1 MARPDRRVN
10 LAVARTIPPFL
21 LCVCVY
27 ACYIVTKP
35 LCIDYLIRPLPKYS
49 RGSRVGAGIA
59 ILVIFYILIVVVII
73 TYLRLLY
80 NITRNPGFLPRSSPP
95 TKEEQETEPSE
106 RPQRR
111 KRKHR
116 RTRTAEKPDK
126 TDIDIERGADGNADG
141 GAIPL
146 DITGLESFY
155 TKDVFVCQEDGRPLY
170 CSTCCRYK
178 PDRAHHCREVDRCV
192 LKMDHFCPW
201 VGGVVSETSFKFFI
215 QFVFYTLIF
224 CVFSLI
230 ICATFT
236 AEIIQDTGGANVH
249 LAIGIGLS
257 SLFGLFSFGMTIS
270 SLQLAMWNL
279 STIENLNRRSAV
291 WTLAIRVP
299 DRMLAR
305 LNPESRWAPTF
316 RTITYPLP
324 PVPLSPEAARDY
336 QPPEKQH
343 VFAILQTLPGEN
355 PFDLGSPFKNL
366 QQVLG
371 YSIIDWFLPL
381 KQSPCADRTTGDSFY
396 ELGPVV
402 SRLKKEAGLNPPPES
417 QPTTQNDTE
426 RKHKRRR
433 SSHRQSQE

>member
-1 MARPDRRVN
+1 M
-10 LAVARTIPPFL
+10 
-21 LCVCVY
+21 
-27 ACYIVTKP
+27 
-35 LCIDYLIRPLPKYS
+35 
-49 RGSRVGAGIA
+49 
-59 ILVIFYILIVVVII
+59 
-73 TYLRLLY
+73 
-80 NITRNPGFLPRSSPP
+80 
-95 TKEEQETEPSE
+95 
-106 RPQRR
+106 
-111 KRKHR
+111 
-116 RTRTAEKPDK
+116 
-126 TDIDIERGADGNADG
+126 
-141 GAIPL
+141 
-146 DITGLESFY
+146 
-155 TKDVFVCQEDGRPLY
+155 
-170 CSTCCRYK
+170 
-178 PDRAHHCREVDRCV
+178 
-192 LKMDHFCPW
+192 
-201 VGGVVSETSFKFFI
+201 VSETSFKFFI

-224 CVFSLI
+224 CAFSLI

-236 AEIIQDTGGANVH
+236 AEIIQDVRKCLSSSLVCRLTVFFCIGWRSQCSSGYRYWIVSIFNVCFRFTDR
-249 LAIGIGLS
+249 LLTISRS

-336 QPPEKQH
+336 QPPEKQY

-355 PFDLGSPFKNL
+355 PFDLGSRFKNL

-381 KQSPCADRTTGDSFY
+381 RQSPCADRTTGDSFY

-402 SRLKKEAGLNPPPES
+402 SRLKKEAGLDPPPES

-433 SSHRQSQE
+433 SSHRRSQG

>member
-1 MARPDRRVN
+1 M
-10 LAVARTIPPFL
+10 
-21 LCVCVY
+21 
-27 ACYIVTKP
+27 
-35 LCIDYLIRPLPKYS
+35 
-49 RGSRVGAGIA
+49 
-59 ILVIFYILIVVVII
+59 
-73 TYLRLLY
+73 
-80 NITRNPGFLPRSSPP
+80 
-95 TKEEQETEPSE
+95 
-106 RPQRR
+106 
-111 KRKHR
+111 
-116 RTRTAEKPDK
+116 
-126 TDIDIERGADGNADG
+126 
-141 GAIPL
+141 
-146 DITGLESFY
+146 
-155 TKDVFVCQEDGRPLY
+155 
-170 CSTCCRYK
+170 
-178 PDRAHHCREVDRCV
+178 
-192 LKMDHFCPW
+192 
-201 VGGVVSETSFKFFI
+201 VSETSFKFFI

-236 AEIIQDTGGANVH
+236 AEIIQDVSTSLQILYYATNRYLSHRLAEQTFTLPLVLDCMYLNV
-249 LAIGIGLS
+249 LFRFPGRLLTISRS

-381 KQSPCADRTTGDSFY
+381 RQSPCADRTTGDSFY

-433 SSHRQSQE
+433 SSHRRSQE

>member
-1 MARPDRRVN
+1 MARPDKRIN
-10 LAVARTIPPFL
+10 LAVARAIPPFL
-21 LCVCVY
+21 LCVSVY

-35 LCIDYLIRPLPKYS
+35 LCIDYLIHPLPKYHRS
-49 RGSRVGAGIA
+49 SRVGAGAA
-59 ILVIFYILIVVVII
+59 ILAVFYILIIVVIT
-73 TYLRLLY
+73 TYLQLLY
-80 NITRNPGFLPRSSPP
+80 NVVRNPGYLSRAPP
-95 TKEEQETEPSE
+95 PIKEQDTEPSD
-106 RPQRR
+106 RHHQKKRRQR
-111 KRKHR
+111 KG
-116 RTRTAEKPDK
+116 RTAEKLDK
-126 TDIDIERGADGNADG
+126 TELDVERSPDCNANGD
-141 GAIPL
+141 ASPL
-146 DITGLESFY
+146 DMTALENFY

-170 CSTCCRYK
+170 CSTCCHYK
-178 PDRAHHCREVDRCV
+178 PDRAHHCREVDQCV

-215 QFVFYTLIF
+215 QFVFYTMLF

-230 ICATFT
+230 VCATFT
-236 AEIIQDTGGANVH
+236 AEIRRETGGANVH

-257 SLFGLFSFGMTIS
+257 SLFGLFTFGMTLS
-270 SLQLAMWNL
+270 SLQLTMLNM

-299 DRMLAR
+299 NQMLAR

-324 PVPLSPEAARDY
+324 PTSLDPEAAREY
-336 QPPEKQH
+336 QPAGEQH

-355 PFDLGSPFKNL
+355 PFDLGSSFRNL

-381 KQSPCADRTTGDSFY
+381 KQSPCADRTGESFY

-402 SRLKKEAGLNPPPES
+402 SRLKKEAGLES
-417 QPTTQNDTE
+417 PREPQSRQTDTHK
-426 RKHKRRR
+426 RHKRRQ
-433 SSHRQSQE
+433 STHRQSQE